1 MKVLVAEDD
10 LTSRILLVSVL
21 RKWGFEPVVAED
33 GEEAL
38 ALLEGPGAARL
49 VLLDWSMPRVDGV
62 EACRRLREREDP
74 DDPPYVVLL
83 TGRSEKESIVEGLE
97 AGANDYVT
105 KPYDNEEL
113 RARLRVGERMLALQ
127 EALNGAKA
135 ALIHQARHDGLT
147 GILNRRAVLEELE
160 RLPPGAGVVVALCDL
175 DRFKEVNDRHG
186 HLVGDDVLRA
196 FASRIGERLEKGDLF
211 GRYGGEEFLLG
222 FPSLG
227 ENRPFLE
234 GLVRDLSSRGL
245 PTRSGEVRVT
255 MSVGAVWGRG
265 GGRLDLLLARADEAL
280 YRAKREGRD
289 RVVFAPS
296 PEGEAT

>member
-10 LTSRILLVSVL
+10 LTSRTLLVSVL

-38 ALLEGPGAARL
+38 TLLEGPGAARL

-222 FPSLG
+222 LPFPV

-245 PTRSGEVRVT
+245 PTRSGEVQVT
-255 MSVGAVWGRG
+255 MSVGAIWGRG